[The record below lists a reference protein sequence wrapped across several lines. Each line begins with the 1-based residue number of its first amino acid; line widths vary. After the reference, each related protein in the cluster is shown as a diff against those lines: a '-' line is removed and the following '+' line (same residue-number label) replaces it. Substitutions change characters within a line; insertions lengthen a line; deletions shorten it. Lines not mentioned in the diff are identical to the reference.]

1 VKVGLFGLL
10 GAGNVGNDGSL
21 EAVLAY
27 LRQQHPSAELSCL
40 CSGPDVVA
48 ARYGLPTTPLY
59 WYYARDRDP
68 GLLVR
73 VGLKATG
80 KVRDSVRMLR
90 WVRGQDVVLVPGT
103 GVLENTLPVRPWG
116 FPFSMFLL
124 CLLGRLTGTRVALVN
139 VGSNVINQP
148 LIRFLYRS
156 AARLAHYRSFRDALS
171 RDAMGAMG
179 VDTAHD
185 DIYPDLVFALPAPA
199 AEVEP
204 GSVGVGV
211 MDFHGSTDDR
221 KDAEEIYES
230 YVDAMRR
237 LVGRLVDDG
246 RRVRVLTGDEVDH
259 AVARDVLADVRASRP
274 DLPADA
280 VVFEPTETLG
290 AVMAQIAK
298 VEVVVATRYHN
309 VVCALKLAK
318 PTVSISYSAKSD
330 RAMAE
335 MGLADY
341 TQDARAVDVGKL
353 VEQVAEVTELAGR
366 IQPMLR
372 QRAAEK
378 TARLVRQYEVL
389 TASLGIPVEPSE
401 SVEVVA

>member
-1 VKVGLFGLL
+1 MKVGLFGLL

-27 LRQQHPSAELSCL
+27 LRRQHPSAELSCL
-40 CSGPDVVA
+40 CSGPAVVA

-59 WYYARDRDP
+59 WYYVRDRDP
-68 GLLVR
+68 GLLAR
-73 VGLKATG
+73 VGLKAGG
-80 KVRDSVRMLR
+80 KIRDAVRMWR
-90 WVRGQDVVLVPGT
+90 WVRAQDVVLVPGT

-124 CLLGRLTGTRVALVN
+124 CLLGRLTGTKVALVN
-139 VGSNVINQP
+139 VGSNVVNQP

-156 AARLAHYRSFRDALS
+156 AARLVHYRSFRDALS

-179 VDTAHD
+179 VDTARD
-185 DIYPDLVFALPAPA
+185 DVYPDLVFALPAPA
-199 AEVEP
+199 ATVEP

-221 KDAEEIYES
+221 KDAEEINGS

-246 RRVRVLTGDEVDH
+246 RRVRMLTGDEVDH
-259 AVARDVLADVRASRP
+259 AVVRDVVADVRASRP
-274 DLPADA
+274 GLAADA
-280 VVFEPTETLG
+280 VVFEPTETLTE
-290 AVMAQIAK
+290 VMAQIAR
-298 VEVVVATRYHN
+298 VEVVVGTRYHN

-330 RAMAE
+330 RVMTE
-335 MGLADY
+335 MGLGDY
-341 TQDARAVDVGKL
+341 TQDARSVDVDKL
-353 VEQVAEVTELAGR
+353 VEQVTEVTELAGR
-366 IQPMLR
+366 IQPMLAER
-372 QRAAEK
+372 SAAK
-378 TARLVRQYEVL
+378 AAMLARQYEVL
-389 TASLGIPVEPSE
+389 SASLGMPVET
-401 SVEVVA
+401 VEVVA

>member
-1 VKVGLFGLL
+1 MKVGLFGLL

-21 EAVLAY
+21 EAVLGY

-48 ARYGLPTTPLY
+48 ARYGLRTTPLY

-73 VGLKATG
+73 IGLKASG
-80 KVRDSVRMLR
+80 KIRDSVRMLR
-90 WVRGQDVVLVPGT
+90 WVREQDVVLVPGT

-124 CLLGRLTGTRVALVN
+124 CLLGRLTGTKVALVN

-179 VDTAHD
+179 VDTSRD
-185 DIYPDLVFALPAPA
+185 DVYPDLVFALPAPV

-211 MDFHGSTDDR
+211 MEFHGGSDDR
-221 KDAEEIYES
+221 KDAAEIHES

-237 LVGRLVDDG
+237 FVRRLVDDG
-246 RRVRVLTGDEVDH
+246 CRVRMLTGDEVDH
-259 AVARDVLADVRASRP
+259 AVVRDVLADVRASRP
-274 DLPADA
+274 DLAEDA
-280 VVFEPTETLG
+280 LVFEPTETLG
-290 AVMAQIAK
+290 EVMTQIAK
-298 VEVVVATRYHN
+298 VEVVVGTRYHN

-330 RAMAE
+330 RAMTE
-335 MGLADY
+335 MGLGDY
-341 TQDARAVDVGKL
+341 TQDARSVDVDKL

-366 IQPMLR
+366 IQPMLAER
-372 QRAAEK
+372 SAEK

-389 TASLGIPVEPSE
+389 TASLGIPVET
-401 SVEVVA
+401 VEVVA